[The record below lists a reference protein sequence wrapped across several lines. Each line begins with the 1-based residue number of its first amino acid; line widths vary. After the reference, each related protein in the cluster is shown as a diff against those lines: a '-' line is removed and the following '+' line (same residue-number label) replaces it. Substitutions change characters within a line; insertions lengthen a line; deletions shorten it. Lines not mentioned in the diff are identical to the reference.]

1 LFSLERGVDASSALF
16 DFDRKRAP
24 CFLDLLPRLAASA
37 ARSDDSA
44 DLPEPVRW
52 PSCTMSD
59 RLSGS
64 VSMSSRVR
72 RAEYI
77 PSELGVLT
85 GRLRSGV
92 DEPLLPLAY
101 REGDGSEG
109 CWRVELS
116 LRRDDDLLAE
126 KLEKMFFESFLG
138 FGDAGDWGMLWNG
151 ALGEANSGMLGDLGL
166 VGLMGALF
174 PSLRFLVRMARD
186 SVDDLGI
193 FLRGLSGGSQG

>member
-16 DFDRKRAP
+16 DFDRNRAP

-59 RLSGS
+59 RLS
-64 VSMSSRVR
+64 
-72 RAEYI
+72 
-77 PSELGVLT
+77 SELGVLT

-166 VGLMGALF
+166 VGLIGALV